1 MGASVKGLDGKDAFS
16 FPELPSFWSA
26 SGKVL
31 RKRWNGLDGKSL
43 IRRMR
48 FMYLPVAPGGQ
59 GCISML
65 PAAVAAHDTPSRGS
79 AGHFG
84 ASGRQRKNMSS

>member
-1 MGASVKGLDGKDAFS
+1 MEASVKS
-16 FPELPSFWSA
+16 FRRQRRILIPRASILLVSVGEI
-26 SGKVL
+26 SGKE
-31 RKRWNGLDGKSL
+31 NGLDGKSL

-48 FMYLPVAPGGQ
+48 FLYLPVAPGGQ